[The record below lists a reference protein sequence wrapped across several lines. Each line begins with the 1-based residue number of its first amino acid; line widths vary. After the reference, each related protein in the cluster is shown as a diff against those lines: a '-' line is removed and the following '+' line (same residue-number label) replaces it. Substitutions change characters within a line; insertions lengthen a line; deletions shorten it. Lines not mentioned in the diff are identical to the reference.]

1 MPRAI
6 KIYLDTSVLNAYLDD
21 RDTSR
26 MEITKEFWN
35 RLDQYEVFIS
45 DVVIEEIKETP
56 DPTRRNNLLELAKDF
71 VRLSGESGEIDSLA
85 REYVMRGIIPA
96 KYIEDALHIAIASAN
111 SIDVLVSWNFAHIVK
126 LKTKREVNV
135 VNIFLGYSQLELVEP
150 SML

>member
-1 MPRAI
+1 MPRTI

-35 RLDQYEVFIS
+35 RLDQYEVFVS

-71 VRLSGESGEIDSLA
+71 VRLSCESGEIDSLA
-85 REYVMRGIIPA
+85 REYVRRGIIPA
-96 KYIEDALHIAIASAN
+96 KHIEDALHIAIASVS